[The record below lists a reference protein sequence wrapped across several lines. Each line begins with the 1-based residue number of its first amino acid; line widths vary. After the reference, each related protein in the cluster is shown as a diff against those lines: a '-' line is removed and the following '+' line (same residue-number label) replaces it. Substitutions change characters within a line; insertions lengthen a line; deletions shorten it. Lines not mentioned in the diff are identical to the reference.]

1 MMEIKAHKIPYQLVN
16 GCNFYK
22 ALYFK
27 LNFYH
32 LGIGQRKI
40 NIANRIKTAKHLT
53 LEWKTVLDHPSG
65 LGVITWGLQI
75 EEGSKTENQRD
86 SSVRKIWPDVA
97 GFESGR
103 VGP

>member
-1 MMEIKAHKIPYQLVN
+1 M
-16 GCNFYK
+16 
-22 ALYFK
+22 
-27 LNFYH
+27 
-32 LGIGQRKI
+32 
-40 NIANRIKTAKHLT
+40 T

-65 LGVITWGLQI
+65 LGVISWGLQI
-75 EEGSKTENQRD
+75 EEGGKTENQRD